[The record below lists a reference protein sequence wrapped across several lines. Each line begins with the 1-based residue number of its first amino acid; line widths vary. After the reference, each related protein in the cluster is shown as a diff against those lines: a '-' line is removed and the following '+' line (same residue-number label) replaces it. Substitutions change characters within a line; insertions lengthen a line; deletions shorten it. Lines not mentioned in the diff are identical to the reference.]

1 MSNFC
6 LENTELY
13 YFCNMKDLNEIMGVA
28 EAIASQFG
36 YKFDNL
42 LEKGNSN
49 HLTSARNFAYYI
61 LHYDYGVSL
70 NDLCAMFQRSNR
82 EVCYRIK
89 KVRDKYDKE
98 PAFQKRCEGI
108 RKKLESSMSEE

>member
-1 MSNFC
+1 MEQDSK
-6 LENTELY
+6 LQQTTE
-13 YFCNMKDLNEIMGVA
+13 IIGVA

-49 HLTSARNFAYYI
+49 HLTTARNFAYYI

-70 NDLCAMFQRSNR
+70 NDLCKMFQRSNR

-89 KVRDKYDKE
+89 KVRDKYEKE
-98 PAFQKRCEGI
+98 PAFQKRCEYI
-108 RKKLESSMSEE
+108 KSKLK

>member
-1 MSNFC
+1 MESR
-6 LENTELY
+6 EQRKEA
-13 YFCNMKDLNEIMGVA
+13 EIMGVA

-36 YKFDNL
+36 YKFENL

-49 HLTSARNFAYYI
+49 HLTTARNFAYYI

-70 NDLCAMFQRSNR
+70 NDLCKMFQRSNR

-89 KVRDKYDKE
+89 KVRDKHEKE
-98 PAFQKRCEGI
+98 NAFRLRCESI
-108 RKKLESSMSEE
+108 KKKLEASLSEE

>member
-1 MSNFC
+1 ME
-6 LENTELY
+6 LPELRKTE
-13 YFCNMKDLNEIMGVA
+13 EIIGIA

-36 YKFDNL
+36 YKFENL
-42 LEKGNSN
+42 LERGNSN
-49 HLTSARNFAYYI
+49 HLTTARNFAYYI

-70 NDLCAMFQRSNR
+70 NDLCKMFQRSNR

-89 KVRDKYDKE
+89 KVRDKHDKE

-108 RKKLESSMSEE
+108 RKKLESPMSEE